1 MSIAIVYGSNGGAT
15 ETTAKQIQKE
25 LGLEVTLLD
34 IGDVGVNCFF
44 EYDKFIIGTST
55 WGEGDYQD
63 DWDSIIDDFEN
74 VDFNGR
80 TVAFFGLGDQEG
92 YEENFLDAMGNLHD
106 IAKDNGA
113 TIVGDNWST
122 DGYEYDESTAENDDG
137 TLFCGLGID
146 DDNQYDLTVQRIE
159 TWVSII
165 KPHFE

>member
-1 MSIAIVYGSNGGAT
+1 MSTAIVYGSNGGAT
-15 ETTAKQIQKE
+15 EEIATKIHKK
-25 LGLEVTLLD
+25 LGFETTLLD
-34 IGDVGVNCFF
+34 ISEAGIECFS

-63 DWDSIIDDFEN
+63 DWDNVIDEFEN
-74 VDFNGR
+74 VGFGGK

-106 IAKDNGA
+106 IVKENGA

-122 DGYEYDESTAENDDG
+122 EGYEYDDSTAENADG
-137 TLFCGLGID
+137 SAFCGLGID
-146 DDNQYDLTVQRIE
+146 EDNQYDLTDERIDS
-159 TWVSII
+159 WIKII